1 VIDLHSHVLP
11 GLDDGPPDTIGSVA
25 MADAAAA
32 AGTRTLAATPHLRED
47 HPAVRP
53 AELPDRVAELNELL
67 HRYELDLRVVTG
79 AEVAITVVG
88 AMSDDE
94 LREVTLGGNGRD
106 LLLETPYGE
115 LPSTY
120 EALVEELGA
129 RGFRVLAAHPERNP
143 TLQADPARLGRL
155 VDAGLLVQLTA
166 GSLTLARRSR
176 PRRLALTALENGW
189 AHVLASDA
197 HSATWRP
204 PDLALGLKAARRA
217 LPHMADELAWMVN
230 DAPRA
235 ILEGAPLPPRP
246 PRYGQRSAL
255 GRLRRGRRD

>member
-1 VIDLHSHVLP
+1 MIDLHSHVLP

-53 AELPDRVAELNELL
+53 AELPGRVAELNELL
-67 HRYELDLRVVTG
+67 HRYELDVRVVTG
-79 AEVAITVVG
+79 AEVAVTVIG
-88 AMSDDE
+88 DMSDDE
-94 LREVTLGGNGRD
+94 LRAVTLGGNGRD

-120 EALVEELGA
+120 EALVEGLGT
-129 RGFRVLAAHPERNP
+129 RGFRVLAAHPERSP

-155 VDAGLLVQLTA
+155 VAAGVLVQLTA
-166 GSLTLARRSR
+166 GSLAQPRRS
-176 PRRLALTALENGW
+176 PSRRLAITALENGW

-204 PDLALGLKAARRA
+204 PDLAPGLKSARRA
-217 LPHMADELAWMVN
+217 LPHMGDEIAWMVN

-235 ILEGAPLPPRP
+235 ILQGAPLPPRP
-246 PRYGQRSAL
+246 PRNGRRSAL
-255 GRLRRGRRD
+255 WRRRSA